1 MKTNQL
7 KAGAL
12 LSYAQI
18 ALNVLVGILYTPV
31 MLRLLGKSEYGLYNT
46 VASTIS
52 MLSILSLGFNSGY
65 IRYYAKY
72 KKANDCDAIF
82 GLNGLFLLIFTII
95 GAIAFVC
102 GWFLSSHLHIVFDT
116 GLTAAEYDTA
126 RILMRLLA
134 VNLAISFPAGV
145 FSNIISANERF
156 VFLKLLGAVK
166 TVAGPLVTL
175 PLLLAGY
182 GSVGMVTVTLA
193 LSVTVDL
200 IFMLY
205 VLIALKNRFTL
216 RGVEHGLFRSLFIYT
231 SFIALNLIV
240 DQINLNVD
248 KFLLGRFCGTG
259 VVAVY
264 SVGFSLY
271 QYYAMLSTSISGV
284 FTPRIHKQINST
296 EGEERRA
303 ALTELFV
310 KVGRIQWLL
319 LALVVTGFAFFGKQ
333 FIAIWAG
340 DGYED
345 AYYVLLLLAVPAI
358 VPLTQNVG
366 IEVQRALNKH
376 HFRSIVYTIMALCNL
391 VLTVFLAPRYGAI
404 GAASGTAISFV
415 LANGIAMNIYYH
427 KQCEI
432 DILAYWKAVLRL
444 SLGLLL
450 PAGVG
455 ILLMLYV
462 VINTVLSLFLC
473 IFGYTIVYC
482 FSMWF
487 FGMNGYEKKMVL
499 APIRRLA
506 RRKGDGC

>member
-1 MKTNQL
+1 MKINQL

-72 KKANDCDAIF
+72 KKANDRDAIF

-193 LSVTVDL
+193 LSVAVDL

-284 FTPRIHKQINST
+284 FTPRIHKQINGT

-310 KVGRIQWLL
+310 KVGRIQWML
-319 LALVVTGFAFFGKQ
+319 LALVATGFVFFGKQ

-340 DGYED
+340 EGYED
-345 AYYVLLLLAVPAI
+345 AYYVLLLLSVPAI

-366 IEVQRALNKH
+366 IEVQRALNRH
-376 HFRSIVYTIMALCNL
+376 RFRSIAYTAMALCNL
-391 VLTVFLAPRYGAI
+391 ALTVILAPRL
-404 GAASGTAISFV
+404 GAAGAALGTAISFV
-415 LANGIAMNIYYH
+415 LVNGIVMNVYYH
-427 KQCEI
+427 KRCDI
-432 DILAYWKAVLRL
+432 NILAYWKSILRL
-444 SLGLLL
+444 SLGLLF
-450 PAGVG
+450 PIGAGVLVTLF
-455 ILLMLYV
+455 IPMTSLWSLLLCIIGYTAIYCASMWLLGMNRYEKQL
-462 VINTVLSLFLC
+462 VLSSLK
-473 IFGYTIVYC
+473 GVVRRD
-482 FSMWF
+482 
-487 FGMNGYEKKMVL
+487 K
-499 APIRRLA
+499 AP
-506 RRKGDGC
+506 